1 VQLARI
7 FSPNEYFC
15 FSVNTAG
22 SPSGRSANKNKI
34 NIKLYRGLAVVW
46 EIAQRRQ
53 FLNKFSET

>member
-15 FSVNTAG
+15 FSVNREG
-22 SPSGRSANKNKI
+22 SPSGRSEKNNKI
-34 NIKLYRGLAVVW
+34 NFKRYCGLAVVLG
-46 EIAQRRQ
+46 IAHRRQ